1 MILILRRFVVQI
13 KVAFGGVEHV
23 SQQPPRQP
31 EQTGTSSALALPG
44 IVIFPYEKEF
54 VRASALVNPI
64 KGVHKLFS
72 ECDST
77 MPIMDTSSCCI
88 PTRERT
94 HE

>member
-44 IVIFPYEKEF
+44 IVFHITCF
-54 VRASALVNPI
+54 SLVEL
-64 KGVHKLFS
+64 V
-72 ECDST
+72 
-77 MPIMDTSSCCI
+77 M
-88 PTRERT
+88 
-94 HE
+94 